1 MKRTFWI
8 YIIPL
13 LLLFAVTLPHLE
25 QGDFRVETAHYGAVG
40 LQAWQNP
47 SLFWT
52 LHEHPS
58 VPYFNKPPL
67 VFWIH
72 GLFLHLLGIS
82 LATARIPSILA
93 AAGCVLLTV
102 FMTRR
107 FMGRATALAAGS
119 ILALSY
125 EFFRRTREISLDM
138 WQLFFMLAAVALWIT
153 ATHTR
158 RRHYA
163 WLAGIPLGLALLCK
177 PLMAFLVPCIF
188 IGWYFAEPSFKF
200 LRIRDFFGFLMVTLA
215 IALPWH
221 LSMVFLHGEAFTN
234 QYFGHEVIKRMQGH
248 QNDQPLWYYPI
259 EMGKTYWPWM
269 LLLVCGGIRWTRGSV
284 SRHHRQALTLALIW
298 LVIWTVALN
307 LFPDK
312 RPRYALPLYPMLAI
326 LSGYG
331 LVTLPWRNLRRLSR
345 NKLGLTGVVIMI
357 VAFTISVLPIRFQAP
372 PEPALSALVE
382 WAGGQN
388 PATVYSAALSS
399 VDESMLY
406 LKAGYWPTPLS
417 PRAHPPAGSL
427 LIYTDTMTP
436 KPAPSENSV
445 FQRGPYRVILK

>member
-1 MKRTFWI
+1 MNRTYWI

-25 QGDFRVETAHYGAVG
+25 QGDFRVETAHYGAIG
-40 LQAWQNP
+40 LQAWQDP

-52 LHEHPS
+52 LHEHPA

-72 GLFLHLLGIS
+72 GLILHLFGIT
-82 LATARIPSILA
+82 LAVIRIPTILA

-107 FMGRATALAAGS
+107 LMGRATALAAGS

-125 EFFRRTREISLDM
+125 EFFRRTLEISLDM
-138 WQLFFMLAAVALWIT
+138 WQLFFMLAAAALWI
-153 ATHTR
+153 AAAHTR
-158 RRHYA
+158 RRQYA

-177 PLMAFLVPCIF
+177 PLMALLIPVIFVSWYF
-188 IGWYFAEPSFKF
+188 IGPSFKF
-200 LRIRDFFGFLMVTLA
+200 LRIRDFAGFLIVTLA

-221 LSMVFLHGEAFTN
+221 LSMAMLHGGLFIN
-234 QYFGHEVIKRMQGH
+234 QYFGHEVVQRMQGH
-248 QNDQPLWYYPI
+248 INNQPIWYYAV
-259 EMGKTYWPWM
+259 ENGKTYWPWM
-269 LLLVCGGIRWTRGSV
+269 ILLVCGIARWMRGTV
-284 SRHHRQALTLALIW
+284 SRHHRNALTFALIW
-298 LVIWTVALN
+298 LVIWAIAIN

-326 LSGYG
+326 LGGYG
-331 LVTLPWRNLRRLSR
+331 LVTLPWQGLRRLYR
-345 NKLGLTGVVIMI
+345 HKLGRTAVVIMI
-357 VAFTISVLPIRFQAP
+357 MAFIISVLPIRFQAP

-388 PATVYSAALSS
+388 PATVYSAALSA

-406 LKAGYWPTPLS
+406 IKAGYWPTPLALLPQS
-417 PRAHPPAGSL
+417 GTGNL
-427 LIYTDTMTP
+427 LIYTDTLDP
-436 KPAPSENSV
+436 KPNPDALCV
-445 FQRGPYRVILK
+445 FQKGRYRVIRQ

>member
-8 YIIPL
+8 YSIPL

-40 LQAWQNP
+40 LQAWRTP
-47 SLFWT
+47 SLFWS
-52 LHEHPS
+52 LHEHPA

-72 GLFLHLLGIS
+72 GLLLHLFGIT
-82 LATARIPSILA
+82 LAVVRIPTILA

-107 FMGRATALAAGS
+107 LMGRTTALAAGT

-138 WQLFFMLAAVALWIT
+138 WQLFFMLAAAALWI
-153 ATHTR
+153 AAAHTH
-158 RRHYA
+158 RRHWV

-177 PLMAFLVPCIF
+177 PLMAFLLPCIF
-188 IGWYFAEPSFKF
+188 IGWYFTGRSFKF
-200 LRIRDFFGFLMVTLA
+200 LRVRDFIGFLGVTLA

-221 LSMVFLHGEAFTN
+221 LSMAMLHGELFIN
-234 QYFGHEVIKRMQGH
+234 QYFGHEVVQRMQGH
-248 QNDQPLWYYPI
+248 INNKPIWYYAV
-259 EMGKTYWPWM
+259 ENGKTYWPWM
-269 LLLVCGGIRWTRGSV
+269 ILLVCGIARWIRGSL
-284 SRHHRQALTLALIW
+284 SRHHRNALTLALIW
-298 LVIWTVALN
+298 LLTWAIAIN

-326 LSGYG
+326 LGGYG
-331 LVTLPWRNLRRLSR
+331 LTTLPWQGLRKWYRR
-345 NKLGLTGVVIMI
+345 KLGLTAVVIMI
-357 VAFTISVLPIRFQAP
+357 VAFIISVLPIRFQAP
-372 PEPALSALVE
+372 PDPSLSALVD
-382 WAGGQN
+382 WASGQN
-388 PATVYSAALSS
+388 PATVYSAALSA

-406 LKAGYWPTPLS
+406 IKAGYWPAPLS
-417 PRAHPPAGSL
+417 SRPPSETGSL
-427 LIYTDTMTP
+427 LIYTDTLVP
-436 KPAPSENSV
+436 QPALDEICI
-445 FQRGPYRVILK
+445 FQRGPYRVMRK